1 MVKKAWFS
9 GLGKLFFT
17 ASKFAPKISLGR
29 LFMKK
34 VFTTKNV
41 AGMAV
46 FAALSFVFYLI
57 EMPIFAGT
65 PASFLELDLSNV
77 FIMLAGFMYGP
88 IPAIIICGV
97 KEAIHIAVGST
108 GGVGELANFII
119 TTAYLLVPSII
130 YYYKKGIKTVII
142 TLFVACLMQTGISLF
157 VNKFINFPFFMGGA
171 PFFPNEGSEAAFAS
185 LWTYVLLFNGI
196 KSVVISIL
204 TLLLYKRVS
213 YLFKKIN
220 LQNSKEM
227 GKEVFSY
234 NAEETE
240 NIAFEY
246 AKTLKDGDVVLLSGD
261 MGAGKTVFVKGI
273 ARYFNLDGV
282 TSPTYAY
289 LNVYGD
295 KIYHYDC
302 YRLSSG
308 EDALRLG
315 LTDYFLG
322 KNICIIEWAENIEDV
337 LPKKTKKVVI
347 EKIGK
352 EERKITL

>member
-1 MVKKAWFS
+1 
-9 GLGKLFFT
+9 
-17 ASKFAPKISLGR
+17 
-29 LFMKK
+29 MKK

-46 FAALSFVFYLI
+46 FSALSFVFYLLEI
-57 EMPIFAGT
+57 PIFAGT
-65 PASFLELDLSNV
+65 PASFLELDFSNV
-77 FIMLAGFMYGP
+77 FVMLAGFMYGP
-88 IPAIIICGV
+88 IPAVIITAV
-97 KEAIHIAVGST
+97 KEAIHIAIGST

-119 TTAYLLVPSII
+119 TTAFVLVPSIV
-130 YYYKKGIKTVII
+130 YRYKKGIKTVII
-142 TLFVACLMQTGISLF
+142 TLIVACLIQTGISLF

-171 PFFPNEGSEAAFAS
+171 PFVPNETSEKFFAS
-185 LWTYVLLFNGI
+185 LWWYVLLFNAI
-196 KSVVISIL
+196 KSVAISLI

-220 LQNSKEM
+220 LQNSTEKVKE
-227 GKEVFSY
+227 FYSSS
-234 NAEETE
+234 AEDTE
-240 NIAFEY
+240 KIAFEY
-246 AKTLKDGDVVLLSGD
+246 AKSLRDGDVVLLSGD

-273 ARYFNLDGV
+273 AKYFNLDGV

-337 LPKKTKKVVI
+337 LPEKTKKVVI
-347 EKIGK
+347 EKTGI